1 MSIYERERYAK
12 YREFMNSN
20 KNSFTS
26 NKISKQ
32 KHKAIYSRGI
42 EWNLDKDF
50 IHKMM
55 VESEYCALSGRK
67 LIFEIGNKNSPSIDR
82 IDSNKGYEP
91 SNVQIVSFVANQA
104 KNDLT
109 DKEFIELC
117 LDVVRNAGYQVRKP

>member
-12 YREFMNSN
+12 YREHLNSN
-20 KNSFTS
+20 KHSFTS

-32 KHKAIYSRGI
+32 KYKAINARGI

-50 IHKMM
+50 IHKLML
-55 VESEYCALSGRK
+55 ESEYCALSGRN
-67 LIFEIGNKNSPSIDR
+67 LVFEIGHKNSPSIDR

-109 DKEFIELC
+109 DEEFIELC
-117 LDVVRNAGYQVRKP
+117 IDVVRNAGYKVIKP